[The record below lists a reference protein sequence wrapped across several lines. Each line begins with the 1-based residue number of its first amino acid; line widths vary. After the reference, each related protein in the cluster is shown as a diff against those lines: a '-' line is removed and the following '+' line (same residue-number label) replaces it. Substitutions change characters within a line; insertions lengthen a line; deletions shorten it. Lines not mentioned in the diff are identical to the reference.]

1 MMVLVELR
9 TYSNTLGDSTARQ
22 FCHMQPSALAHVEA
36 TMGDMFGAI
45 RADGTLGGLVHA
57 TFVPSISG
65 YAQYE
70 MGETLAYMGATVRAE
85 IWAT

>member
-45 RADGTLGGLVHA
+45 RAVVVMPDSFAAAMRDFERFCVD
-57 TFVPSISG
+57 PSEYS
-65 YAQYE
+65 Q
-70 MGETLAYMGATVRAE
+70 
-85 IWAT
+85 